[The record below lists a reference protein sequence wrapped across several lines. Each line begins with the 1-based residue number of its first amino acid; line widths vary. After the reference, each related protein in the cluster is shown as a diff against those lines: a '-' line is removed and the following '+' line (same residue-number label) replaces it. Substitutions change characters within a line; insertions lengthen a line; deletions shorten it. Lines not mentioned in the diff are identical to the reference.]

1 MKLIAA
7 SATLLAAIN
16 AQSIEVLVQ
25 ELVNKV
31 YQVSNDGL
39 THTIN
44 AAPYLQA
51 TYTCL
56 GEGFES
62 KGTFGNGN
70 GAISFTEKA
79 NWINQDHFSY
89 ATAMKGQIKSLPLAE
104 MLPADVHEETF
115 DSLMEFNVDVNGVSV
130 SDSGT
135 SNGFPYNQE
144 AQITLNEI
152 NMARKKM
159 SAEIEFTR
167 TSHMSSS
174 INPFWRSIAMAT
186 GSTTVNIQAN
196 AKTAC
201 TENPLSTGCS
211 AKLVITGENNGEDL
225 GKNVAKY
232 SVLPKKAQFAVTK
245 NKNEIFW
252 MAVTGID
259 TLEVLALKYKV
270 NGGKTVL
277 AIQFA
282 GPSGMEAVAVAA
294 QEFIQPYA
302 AFVSACMNN
311 PEDLILAAVYSDFMF
326 IAAQDKNLFNVYPVI
341 KATQFESESLASV
354 LGVSSVQSAARSM
367 CAAVNTQIEAYLEM
381 AAPAVVEARTYVHD
395 VTGPS
400 GEAKFDA
407 WFAQF

>member
-89 ATAMKGQIKSLPLAE
+89 ATAIKGQIKSLPLAE

-115 DSLMEFNVDVNGVSV
+115 DSLIEFNVDVNGVSV

-174 INPFWRSIAMAT
+174 INPFWRSIFMAT

-232 SVLPKKAQFAVTK
+232 SVQPKKAQFAVTK

-252 MAVTGID
+252 MVVTGID

-277 AIQFA
+277 AVQFV

-294 QEFIQPYA
+294 QEFIQPYD
-302 AFVSACMNN
+302 AFVSALMND
-311 PEDLILAAVYSDFMF
+311 PQDAVRAVVYSDRLF
-326 IAAQDKNLFNVYPVI
+326 IAAQGQNLFNVYPVI
-341 KATQFESESLASV
+341 KATQFESEMLASAF
-354 LGVSSVQSAARSM
+354 GVSNVQSAARAM
-367 CAAVNTQIEAYLEM
+367 CSVINTNVETSLIEA
-381 AAPAVVEARTYVHD
+381 APVVSQVRTYVHD
-395 VTGPS
+395 VTGVK
-400 GEAKFDA
+400 GETKFQV
-407 WFAQF
+407 WFDEF